1 MDIFTRIWNLIRAN
15 LNFMVS
21 KAEDPEKILE
31 QAVQDM
37 QEELVRMRQA
47 VAQAIATQKRTDRQC
62 LQAQTTSDEW
72 YRRAQLA
79 LTKGDESLAREALTR
94 RKSYQETATAMRA
107 QLDQQ
112 NQVVGQLRQGL
123 QAVERKLVKTKT
135 DKDLLVARARSAQ
148 ATQQINDLLSTTNTG
163 GAMDAFNRM
172 EDKVVQLEAQAEVAA
187 EMSTDSLEQ
196 KFAALGETADI
207 DAELAAM
214 KNQLVGGA
222 APTALDPELEK
233 LRREIRGA

>member
-1 MDIFTRIWNLIRAN
+1 MNIFTRIWDLIRAN

-21 KAEDPEKILE
+21 QAEDPEKILE

-79 LTKGDESLAREALTR
+79 LTKGDEALAREALTR

-123 QAVERKLVKTKT
+123 QTVERKLVKTKT
-135 DKDLLVARARSAQ
+135 DKELLIARARSAQ
-148 ATQQINDLLSTTNTG
+148 ATQQINDLLSTTTSG

-207 DAELAAM
+207 DAELASM

-222 APTALDPELEK
+222 VPMAIDPELEK

>member
-1 MDIFTRIWNLIRAN
+1 MNIFTRIWDLIRAN

-21 KAEDPEKILE
+21 QAEDPEKILE

-79 LTKGDESLAREALTR
+79 LTKGDEALAREALTR

-123 QAVERKLVKTKT
+123 QTVERKLVKTKT
-135 DKDLLVARARSAQ
+135 DKDLLIARARSAQ
-148 ATQQINDLLSTTNTG
+148 ATQQINDLLSTTTSG

-207 DAELAAM
+207 DAELASM

-222 APTALDPELEK
+222 VPMAIDPELEK

>member
-1 MDIFTRIWNLIRAN
+1 MNIFTRIWDLIRAN

-21 KAEDPEKILE
+21 QAEDPEKILE

-62 LQAQTTSDEW
+62 LQAKTTGDEW

-79 LTKGDESLAREALTR
+79 LSKGDEALAREALTR
-94 RKSYQETATAMRA
+94 RKSFQDTATAMQA

-123 QAVERKLVKTKT
+123 QTLERKLVKTKT

-148 ATQQINDLLSTTNTG
+148 ATQQINDLLSTTTSG
-163 GAMDAFNRM
+163 GAMDAFNKM
-172 EDKVVQLEAQAEVAA
+172 EDKVMQLEAQAEVAA
-187 EMSTDSLEQ
+187 EMSTDSLER

-207 DAELAAM
+207 DAELASM

-222 APTALDPELEK
+222 APAALDPELEK

>member
-233 LRREIRGA
+233 LHREIRGA

>member
-1 MDIFTRIWNLIRAN
+1 MNIFTRIWDLIRAN

-21 KAEDPEKILE
+21 QAEDPEKILE

-62 LQAQTTSDEW
+62 LQAKTTGDEW

-79 LTKGDESLAREALTR
+79 LTKGDEALAREALTR
-94 RKSYQETATAMRA
+94 RKSFQDTATAMQA

-123 QAVERKLVKTKT
+123 QTLERKLVKTKT

-148 ATQQINDLLSTTNTG
+148 ATAQINDLLSTTTSG
-163 GAMDAFNRM
+163 GAMDAFNKM
-172 EDKVVQLEAQAEVAA
+172 EDKVMQLEAQAEVAA
-187 EMSTDSLEQ
+187 EMSTDSLER

-207 DAELAAM
+207 DAELASM

-222 APTALDPELEK
+222 APAALDPELEK